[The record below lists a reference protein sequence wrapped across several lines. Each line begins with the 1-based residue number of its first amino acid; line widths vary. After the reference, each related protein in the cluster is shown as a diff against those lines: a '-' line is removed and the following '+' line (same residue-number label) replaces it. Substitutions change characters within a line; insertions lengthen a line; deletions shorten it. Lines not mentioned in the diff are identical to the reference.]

1 VAGGAGT
8 TVTLLSLL
16 ASMSRVFAGA
26 EFLKNVLQKAVP
38 LPELFLAPSSSGAEI
53 ASHILSSLYEQL
65 DESCLLQDGEEEGYR
80 TLLLLFVGTLR
91 PLSKSLDAWLQEGT
105 LSDPSGELFFYAN
118 ISVPI
123 EDARFWQ
130 QGYQMCH
137 QVSGQPIGAFS
148 CSLNAETGLSTL
160 LLEGDSLMQNIEGQ
174 SGLVQRTMD
183 QNKVRKS
190 GEEEGL
196 ICPAFLRSLAKDV
209 VSAGKSLQLLQHIQR
224 EKTQE
229 EDCGYSSR
237 ASGSST
243 SFPPTPF
250 SPAIHGPWKKFP
262 SEVPIFILGF
272 SYVGSEHQGRCCFV
286 YSISP
291 SVDLVIVE

>member
-1 VAGGAGT
+1 
-8 TVTLLSLL
+8 
-16 ASMSRVFAGA
+16 M
-26 EFLKNVLQKAVP
+26 
-38 LPELFLAPSSSGAEI
+38 
-53 ASHILSSLYEQL
+53 ILSA
-65 DESCLLQDGEEEGYR
+65 G
-80 TLLLLFVGTLR
+80 V
-91 PLSKSLDAWLQEGT
+91 
-105 LSDPSGELFFYAN
+105 
-118 ISVPI
+118 
-123 EDARFWQ
+123 
-130 QGYQMCH
+130 
-137 QVSGQPIGAFS
+137 
-148 CSLNAETGLSTL
+148 
-160 LLEGDSLMQNIEGQ
+160 
-174 SGLVQRTMD
+174 LVQRTMD
-183 QNKVRKS
+183 QNKVGKS

-229 EDCGYSSR
+229 EDCGSR

-272 SYVGSEHQGRCCFV
+272 SFVGSEHQGRCCFV